1 MGYKVQVASDKLIS
15 NCFFHCICSAG
26 DWVIQQGEE
35 GDVLYVIDEGN
46 LDCFKKFSKDGVNQY
61 LKTYQPGEAFGE
73 LALLYNAPRAASIQA
88 KTNCLLWSL
97 DRECFNIIVKDAA
110 RKKREKYEE
119 GLKKVK
125 LLDKLDPY
133 ERTRLGDGVQDEN
146 KKKGT
151 WIMNQVR
158 TKGKKQQKNRRK
170 KKN

>member
-1 MGYKVQVASDKLIS
+1 MFSVLDEKERDIVIGAMEERR
-15 NCFFHCICSAG
+15 FTAG

-151 WIMNQVR
+151 WIMNQGNPSENFYMIVE
-158 TKGKKQQKNRRK
+158 G
-170 KKN
+170 